1 MSIPLSSNFDVNA
14 ALPLDARFIVADLTA
29 RDAIIA
35 GKRYLGMLV
44 YVISDTK
51 TYQLKTGILNSD
63 WIEFGSG
70 GATINVEKFSGN
82 GATTTFT
89 LALNA
94 GSTENTN
101 VYISGIYQNKVA
113 AYSLVTGTN
122 IVFTGPPA
130 IGVNNIE
137 VVYATPVAS
146 FVLADGSVTT
156 AKLANGAVTNSKL
169 AVGAVGTTN
178 IIAGSVGTTEL
189 ADGAVTANKIGNG
202 EITQFKIASLAVS
215 EIKLNA
221 RTNFLSSISNFST
234 ATPAYVD
241 VGLSISLVRG
251 ADNVGKTV
259 MVTLCSGVP
268 TTLTQIFGTDFNIRL
283 VKGSTVV
290 GIYSYPA
297 AFNYYS
303 PSEFSWFDADFTP
316 TAVIYKIQ
324 ISTGNL
330 VVLNNVRMSIRY
342 I

>member
-70 GATINVEKFSGN
+70 GVTVNVEKFSGN

-137 VVYATPVAS
+137 VVYTTPVAS
-146 FVLADGSVTT
+146 FILADGSVTT
-156 AKLANGAVTNSKL
+156 AKLANGAVTNAKL

-178 IIAGSVGTTEL
+178 IIAGAVDNAALGSGSVTSG
-189 ADGAVTANKIGNG
+189 KIGNG
-202 EITQFKIASLAVS
+202 EILATKIASLAVS
-215 EIKLNA
+215 EIKMQA
-221 RTNFLSSISNFST
+221 RTQYI
-234 ATPAYVD
+234 
-241 VGLSISLVRG
+241 
-251 ADNVGKTV
+251 
-259 MVTLCSGVP
+259 
-268 TTLTQIFGTDFNIRL
+268 
-283 VKGSTVV
+283 STV
-290 GIYSYPA
+290 
-297 AFNYYS
+297 
-303 PSEFSWFDADFTP
+303 
-316 TAVIYKIQ
+316 Q
-324 ISTGNL
+324 
-330 VVLNNVRMSIRY
+330 VLQVLLIWDY
-342 I
+342 L